1 MTIRIATLL
10 VVAAIGVTPA
20 MVTSQAPQPPQ
31 GGPPGPG
38 GQAGRGG
45 RGGPPAYPPR
55 EVDAA
60 MVARGGEFYK
70 AQCAF
75 CHGADTRGAS
85 GPSLLR
91 SQLVQDDRNGET
103 IGLVLRAGRPPA
115 MPRFDM
121 SDAQLADIAAF
132 LHSFQINSRDPA
144 RMRPIDI
151 LTGDAAAGQAYF
163 TAKCG
168 SCHAVDRD
176 LKGLAS
182 RIPEP
187 RALQQWWLM
196 PGGGGGRG
204 GGPPV
209 EGAETPVGR
218 ITATVTLASG
228 QKFEGRLAKLDEFTV
243 SVVEADGTTRTFTR
257 RGDVPRVEIRDP
269 LAAHKAMLR
278 EYTDKNIHDVTAFL
292 VTLK

>member
-1 MTIRIATLL
+1 
-10 VVAAIGVTPA
+10 
-20 MVTSQAPQPPQ
+20 
-31 GGPPGPG
+31 
-38 GQAGRGG
+38 
-45 RGGPPAYPPR
+45 
-55 EVDAA
+55 

-103 IGLVLRAGRPPA
+103 IGSVLRAGRPPA

-182 RIPEP
+182 RFPEP
-187 RALQQWWLM
+187 RSLQQWWLM

-204 GGPPV
+204 GGPP
-209 EGAETPVGR
+209 AAAPETPVGR
-218 ITATVTLASG
+218 IMATVTLASG

-243 SVVEADGTTRTFTR
+243 SVEEADGTTRTFTR
-257 RGDVPRVEIRDP
+257 RGDVPKVEIRDP

>member
-1 MTIRIATLL
+1 MTTRIATLL
-10 VVAAIGVTPA
+10 IVAAIGVTPA
-20 MVTSQAPQPPQ
+20 IVTSQAPQSPP
-31 GGPPGPG
+31 GGPPG

-91 SQLVQDDRNGET
+91 SQLVQDDKNGET
-103 IGLVLRAGRPPA
+103 IGLVLRNGRPPA
-115 MPRFDM
+115 MPRFDV

-132 LHSFQINSRDPA
+132 LHSFNINSRDPA
-144 RMRPIDI
+144 RMRPINI

-163 TAKCG
+163 NAKCA

-182 RIPEP
+182 RFPEP

-196 PGGGGGRG
+196 PGGGGRG
-204 GGPPV
+204 GGDGGG
-209 EGAETPVGR
+209 GAALESTLEKP
-218 ITATVTLASG
+218 TATITLPSG
-228 QKFEGRLAKLDEFTV
+228 QTLQGRLMRIDEFSV
-243 SVVEADGTTRTFTR
+243 SVVEADGTTRSFTR
-257 RGDVPRVEIRDP
+257 RGDVPKIEIRDP
-269 LAAHKAMLR
+269 MAAHKAMLR

>member
-55 EVDAA
+55 DVDAA
-60 MVARGGEFYK
+60 MVARGVEFYK

-182 RIPEP
+182 RFPEP
-187 RALQQWWLM
+187 RSLQQWWLM

-204 GGPPV
+204 GGPP
-209 EGAETPVGR
+209 AAAPETPVGR
-218 ITATVTLASG
+218 IMATVTLASG

-243 SVVEADGTTRTFTR
+243 SVEEADGTTRTFTR
-257 RGDVPRVEIRDP
+257 RGDVPKVEIRDP

>member
-1 MTIRIATLL
+1 
-10 VVAAIGVTPA
+10 
-20 MVTSQAPQPPQ
+20 
-31 GGPPGPG
+31 
-38 GQAGRGG
+38 
-45 RGGPPAYPPR
+45 
-55 EVDAA
+55 

-257 RGDVPRVEIRDP
+257 RGDVPKVEIRDP